1 MPETH
6 QYGPIQYSPPAR
18 FSRADLEFYSIN
30 HFRPS
35 YTALIY
41 FNDAEV
47 NEQNAT
53 TSRPSFAGSF
63 SIFGHRFCSGDEGH
77 CDVHEHLN
85 RFDDRPTDPLTPAF
99 KRVIVT
105 DALRKVQE
113 TGQSD
118 LRITVVCFT
127 EPGLESESQ
136 PLLEFSGM
144 QLSFFD

>member
-6 QYGPIQYSPPAR
+6 QYGPIQHGAPAR

-47 NEQNAT
+47 NERNAT
-53 TSRPSFAGSF
+53 LSRPSFAGSF

-77 CDVHEHLN
+77 CDVHDHEN
-85 RFDDRPTDPLTPAF
+85 RFDDRPSHPLTPAF
-99 KRVIVT
+99 KRVLVT
-105 DALRKVQE
+105 GALRKVQE
-113 TGQSD
+113 AGQSD
-118 LRITVVCFT
+118 LRITVICYT
-127 EPGLESESQ
+127 EPGQESDST

-144 QLSFFD
+144 QLAFFD